1 MENSFIKVANKN
13 EIPNGTM
20 KKLQLGDKEILIA
33 NVKGSFYAI
42 DSKCTHQGTD
52 LSQGKLEGNILECP
66 KHHAKFDVTTGKAVS
81 KPSVAFMHPNIND
94 EKTYQVKIENEDIKV
109 KP

>member
-1 MENSFIKVANKN
+1 LETSFIRVASKN
-13 EIPNGTM
+13 EIPNGKM
-20 KKLQLGDKEILIA
+20 KKLQLDNKEILIA

-52 LSQGKLEGNILECP
+52 LSQGKLGGNILECP
-66 KHHAKFDVTTGKAVS
+66 KHHAKFDVTTGKVVS
-81 KPSVAFMHPNIND
+81 KPSVALMHPSIND
-94 EKTYQVKIENEDIKV
+94 EKTYQVRIEKEDIMV